1 MNDEKIIG
9 EFVIS
14 NFFRGLTIE
23 HIKYLLPYMHR
34 FEFKKGMVI
43 LREGEIA
50 DSLYFILQGI
60 VGVYKRKKDTVKPGI
75 ATDEL
80 GQKIGEVSKGETFG
94 ELAIF
99 DNFPRS
105 ASCVAETDCTIFI
118 FPRRNFEKL
127 EKENKEI
134 SYTLLKNIV
143 KIICMRLRRTDERL
157 VELL

>member
-9 EFVIS
+9 GFAIS
-14 NFFRGLTIE
+14 NFFRGLNTE
-23 HIKYLLPYMHR
+23 QIKYLLPYMQR
-34 FEFKKGMVI
+34 FEFRKGMVI
-43 LREGEIA
+43 LREGEVA
-50 DSLYFILQGI
+50 DSLYFVLQGV
-60 VGVYKRKKDTVKPGI
+60 VGVYKRKKSTVKPDI
-75 ATDEL
+75 VKDEL

-134 SYTLLKNIV
+134 SYALLKNIV
-143 KIICMRLRRTDERL
+143 KIIGMRLRRTDERL
-157 VELL
+157 IELL

>member
-9 EFVIS
+9 EFAIS
-14 NFFRGLTIE
+14 SFFRGLNTEQIRC
-23 HIKYLLPYMHR
+23 LLPYMQR

-50 DSLYFILQGI
+50 DSLYFILRGV
-60 VGVYKRKKDTVKPGI
+60 VGVYKRKKGTVKPGI

-80 GQKIGEVSKGETFG
+80 GRKIGEVGKGETFG

-143 KIICMRLRRTDERL
+143 KIISMRLRRTDESL

>member
-1 MNDEKIIG
+1 MNDEKIMG
-9 EFVIS
+9 ELVIS
-14 NFFRGLTIE
+14 NFFRGLTTE
-23 HIKYLLPYMHR
+23 QIKYLLPYMQR

-50 DSLYFILQGI
+50 DSLYFILRGI
-60 VGVYKRKKDTVKPGI
+60 VGVYKRKKDTVKSGI

-80 GQKIGEVSKGETFG
+80 GQKIGEVRKGETFG

-143 KIICMRLRRTDERL
+143 KIIGMRLRRTDDRL
-157 VELL
+157 IEFL

>member
-1 MNDEKIIG
+1 MNDEKIMG
-9 EFVIS
+9 ELVIS
-14 NFFRGLTIE
+14 NFFRGLTTE
-23 HIKYLLPYMHR
+23 QIKYLLPYMQR

-50 DSLYFILQGI
+50 DSLYFILRGI
-60 VGVYKRKKDTVKPGI
+60 VGVYKRKKDTVKSGI
-75 ATDEL
+75 AIDEL
-80 GQKIGEVSKGETFG
+80 GQKIGEVRKGETFG

-134 SYTLLKNIV
+134 SYALLKNIV
-143 KIICMRLRRTDERL
+143 KIIGMRLRRTDERL
-157 VELL
+157 IELL